1 MRVLGYT
8 RGEIA
13 CILLGELA
21 VIILLAIPLG
31 FFIGYW
37 LCAYV
42 AYALASDLFRVPMV
56 IELKTY
62 AVAAAV
68 VIFSAVVSG
77 LIIRRKLDHLD
88 LVEVLKTKE

>member
-1 MRVLGYT
+1 M
-8 RGEIA
+8 
-13 CILLGELA
+13 GELA
-21 VIILLAIPLG
+21 IITLAAIPLG

-42 AYALASDLFRVPMV
+42 ANALASDLFRVPLI

-62 AVAAAV
+62 TIAAAV
-68 VIFSAVVSG
+68 VIFSAVFSG
-77 LIIRRKLDHLD
+77 WIVRRKLDHLD